1 MLFKVNQL
9 STHNFMPKIY
19 DMHEMEPEKTE
30 APCCKKTSS
39 HQIIYLSVNSVTLAF
54 LSLTT
59 IENDFR

>member
-1 MLFKVNQL
+1 
-9 STHNFMPKIY
+9 MPKIY
-19 DMHEMEPEKTE
+19 DMHEMEAESKTE